1 MSCNSYSISSIGLTL
16 FDMRGAERAP
26 PWKVF
31 KMPNFDVVMTPTMSR
46 NIFEVI
52 WKFWKN
58 SNFWVILE
66 SLLQLKRNFDHFKSW
81 NYPFLCVWWVTKS
94 FELIKV
100 PEVCF
105 PGGGLFQPPLMSN
118 APKNISCQIGSSKYF
133 IDCDKVEAEWIV
145 WILTISSKI
154 SIIKMKVGLSDP

>member
-1 MSCNSYSISSIGLTL
+1 MSCWNGPSVDWSRMFWNRLFHLSQRSPFVDQTQILLNKQVSQSYLLTL
-16 FDMRGAERAP
+16 FDMGGGSRSP

-46 NIFEVI
+46 NIFAVI
-52 WKFWKN
+52 WKFWKR

-105 PGGGLFQPPLMSN
+105 PGGGSFSPP
-118 APKNISCQIGSSKYF
+118 SCQMHQ
-133 IDCDKVEAEWIV
+133 
-145 WILTISSKI
+145 KI
-154 SIIKMKVGLSDP
+154 SYVK